1 MADDHDH
8 FNVLRKI
15 DNSNKLTQRQLAHKV
30 GFSLGKL
37 NYCLKALKKRGL
49 VKISNFEKNPNKL
62 RYMYILTPR
71 GISHKT
77 KLTINFMKLKM
88 REYDELSKE
97 IKIDKKNL

>member
-88 REYDELSKE
+88 NEYDELKRE
-97 IKIDKKNL
+97 LKK